1 MASIAVSLL
10 PQIERGPPETT
21 TSTPKAESVTEKP
34 KGPADGPTYA
44 TLQAPLSY
52 SPMSPSPPMCKR
64 LVKLIVISDFVS

>member
-1 MASIAVSLL
+1 M
-10 PQIERGPPETT
+10 
-21 TSTPKAESVTEKP
+21 STPKAESVTEKP